1 MGRLL
6 LRLGLILVILTL
18 ALGGVVAYGVHR
30 VHQPGPLNEPL
41 VLLIPR
47 GEGVAAIAKRL
58 EAADVVGHAL
68 LFRLGVR
75 LSGNDRALRAGEYA
89 FPAFVSTHEAMT
101 ILIEGETVLRK
112 LTVPEGLTTA
122 EVMTVLGGAEG
133 LEGELQTP
141 LLEGELL
148 PETYAYTWGETRES
162 LVLRM
167 QKAMAETLL
176 ALWEGRDEG
185 LPFATPLEALTLASL
200 IEKETAVPE
209 ERSRIAAVFF
219 NRLKR
224 GMRLQSDPTV
234 VYALT
239 KGSGALGR
247 PLTTADLETS
257 HPYNTYRV
265 EGLPPGPI
273 ANPGRA
279 AIEAAFHPLA
289 TDEFYFVADG
299 NGGHVFAR
307 TLAEHRKNVRRWQ
320 RIRKN

>member
-18 ALGGVVAYGVHR
+18 ALGGIVAYGVHR
-30 VHQPGPLNEPL
+30 FHQPGPLDEPL

-176 ALWEGRDEG
+176 TLWEGRDEG

-209 ERSRIAAVFF
+209 ERSRIAAVFL

-247 PLTTADLETS
+247 PLATADLETS

-289 TDEFYFVADG
+289 TDELYFVADG